1 MIDSDI
7 INKISKSF
15 AKKIHYSNQESVY
28 AEFKGM
34 NLDEIKSEILSE
46 LTIFIYEKIEILE
59 KVANLSAPEQYIEK
73 AFKNY
78 LIDKNRKKDKNFFS
92 YLRKTIIDNFRNA
105 DNLFHNDS
113 KFHGI
118 ILSYNDIAT
127 PPLNFDH
134 TSLKKITYPD
144 NFDFHDENKIS
155 KKKNITSLF
164 NCFIKEIKI
173 IYPELENICVKA
185 DDFTKWIFLNNTFE
199 ISFTEFN
206 EQISPEKTDFDLS
219 AEDKKSAEC
228 AANNILK
235 KLDYKEKE
243 ALKTYFFK
251 TNKKTLSEKLG
262 YSSQSGVSELIKKTR
277 KKLKTEFS
285 QINYYSDSSEKKR
298 EFQKNILIYLND
310 SFEKE

>member
-1 MIDSDI
+1 MTESDI
-7 INKISKSF
+7 INKVSISI
-15 AKKIHYSNQESVY
+15 AKKIQYSKQDSAY

-34 NLDEIKSEILSE
+34 DFSDIKSEILSE
-46 LTIFIYEKIEILE
+46 LTIFLYEKSGVLE
-59 KVANLSAPEQYIEK
+59 KVANVAAPEHYIEK

-92 YLRKTIIDNFRNA
+92 YLRKTTIDNFRNA
-105 DNLFHNDS
+105 DNFFHKDS

-118 ILSYNDIAT
+118 ILSNVNIT
-127 PPLNFDH
+127 SPPLNFDD
-134 TSLKKITYPD
+134 TSLKEITYPD
-144 NFDFHDENKIS
+144 KFDFHDENKVT
-155 KKKNITSLF
+155 KKKNIIHLF

-206 EQISPEKTDFDLS
+206 EQVSPDKTDSDLS
-219 AEDKKSAEC
+219 AEDNNNAEY

-243 ALKTYFFK
+243 ALKADFFK
-251 TNKKTLSEKLG
+251 INKKTLSEKLG

-277 KKLKTEFS
+277 NKLKTELS
-285 QINYYSDSSEKKR
+285 QINNYPDSSEKTH
-298 EFQKNILIYLND
+298 EFQKNILIYLKE